1 MSLSTVLT
9 HQDINHSCVHLWML
23 QLSSDL
29 ELDIGLVLLADFW
42 VKASLVTDPTSR
54 PRYAAAQF
62 ISLGLEFANVEDVE
76 VLMRGVEWESLNMA
90 QSVFL
95 NQILGHLRDQFWQ
108 IMRGLLEFYFSVGGA
123 SKVLG
128 YAV

>member
-1 MSLSTVLT
+1 MFFQL
-9 HQDINHSCVHLWML
+9 QDPPQLKLHFECMCLL
-23 QLSSDL
+23 QVSSDL
-29 ELDIGLVLLADFW
+29 ELEIGLVSLADFW

-76 VLMRGVEWESLNMA
+76 VLMRGFEWERLKMA

-95 NQILGHLRDQFWQ
+95 NQIIGHLQDQFWQ
-108 IMRGLLEFYFSVGGA
+108 IVRGLLEYYFTVGGA
-123 SKVLG
+123 SKVF
-128 YAV
+128 

>member
-1 MSLSTVLT
+1 MCL
-9 HQDINHSCVHLWML
+9 L
-23 QLSSDL
+23 QVSSDL
-29 ELDIGLVLLADFW
+29 ELEIGLVSLADFW

-76 VLMRGVEWESLNMA
+76 VLMRGFEWERLKMA

-95 NQILGHLRDQFWQ
+95 NQIIGHLQDQFWQ
-108 IMRGLLEFYFSVGGA
+108 IVRGLLEFYFTVGGA
-123 SKVLG
+123 SKVF
-128 YAV
+128 